1 MNITTDTTTVAKDRI
16 DFRPIQTNEPEWIY
30 RLRKNAWEKYL
41 ELPLPERVQNI
52 WRYTAP
58 ESFLAKNIDALM
70 NLYPVVPDGSN
81 GKPYPVTPEYAA
93 IGYNLDN
100 RMTVTKLTPETS
112 AKGVVFKDIYSA
124 LRENEGFAGRFLGKL
139 VGASFGKFEALNLA
153 LWNTGFF
160 LYIPDNTVI
169 ERPILMNRHPGGQ
182 FTMGR
187 LLVVVGRNSEVT
199 VIDDYAGE
207 CRLEDPSAN
216 SVVEI
221 FVGDSSRVRYVNLQ
235 RLSSKCTSYITQR
248 GQVETGGSLYSI
260 FGAMGGSLSKVNAG
274 TILNGKGADSRMY
287 GVLFGDEARHF
298 DYHTMHHHKASESF
312 SNIDFKVIL
321 KDKANSAYTG
331 LIRIEKETAN
341 CEAYQENRNLLL
353 NKGTRAESIP
363 ELEILADQV
372 RCTHGA
378 TMGPIDPE
386 MLFYLES
393 RGVARSEAVK
403 MIVGGFVEPT
413 ISQIPS
419 DLQPLLRNLVLDKLG
434 SEL

>member
-1 MNITTDTTTVAKDRI
+1 MTTQTTVLEKEKI
-16 DFRPIQTNEPEWIY
+16 GFRPLQPGEPDWIY
-30 RLRKNAWEKYL
+30 RIRREAWDRYL
-41 ELPLPERVQNI
+41 EQPLPERVQNI

-100 RMTVTKLTPETS
+100 RMTVTKMTTEIS

-169 ERPILMNRHPGGQ
+169 EKPILMNRHPGGQ

-187 LLVVVGRNSEVT
+187 LLVVVGRNSEAT
-199 VIDDYAGE
+199 IIDDYAGE
-207 CRLEDPSAN
+207 CRLEDPTAN

-235 RLSSKCTSYITQR
+235 RLSSRCSSYVTQR
-248 GQVETGGSLYSI
+248 AQVEQSGSLYSI
-260 FGAMGGSLSKVNAG
+260 FGAMGSALSKVNAG

-287 GVLFGDEARHF
+287 GVLFGDSGQHF
-298 DYHTMHHHKASESF
+298 DYHTMHHHKASDSY

-393 RGVARSEAVK
+393 RGVARAEAVK

-419 DLQPLLRNLVLDKLG
+419 DLQPVLRNLVLDKLG